1 MLVRER
7 MTAHPVTVTPETS
20 LHDALRA
27 MREAKVRR
35 LPVLSKAGKLVGIV
49 LEKDLLYASPS
60 PATSLSIYELNY
72 LVSKITVGE
81 LMTRD
86 VVTVSED
93 CPLEEAARIMVDNNI
108 SGLPVMRG
116 ETLVGMITESDLFKI
131 FLELLGARTMGMR
144 VTIKVPEGKGVLAK
158 LTQVLADNGANI
170 ISLGTFFG
178 DDLSNRT
185 IAFKVQGIDE
195 ETMRDAVKH
204 VGAELVD
211 LRVT

>member
-35 LPVLSKAGKLVGIV
+35 LPVLGKAGKLVGIV

-60 PATSLSIYELNY
+60 PATSLSVYELNY
-72 LVSKITVGE
+72 LVSKITVNE

-116 ETLVGMITESDLFKI
+116 DTLVGMITESDLFKI

-144 VTIKVPEGKGVLAK
+144 VTIKVPESKGVLAK
-158 LTQVLADNGANI
+158 LTQALADNGANI

-195 ETMRDAVKH
+195 ETMRGAVER

>member
-35 LPVLSKAGKLVGIV
+35 LPVLGKAGKLVGIV

-60 PATSLSIYELNY
+60 PATSLSVYELNY
-72 LVSKITVGE
+72 LVSKITVNE

-86 VVTVSED
+86 VVTVGED

-116 ETLVGMITESDLFKI
+116 DTLVGMITESDLFKI

-144 VTIKVPEGKGVLAK
+144 VTIKVPESKGVLAK
-158 LTQVLADNGANI
+158 LTQALAENGANI

-185 IAFKVQGIDE
+185 IVFKVQGIDE
-195 ETMRDAVKH
+195 ETMRGAVER
-204 VGAELVD
+204 VGADLVD